1 MPKLTTLQD
10 AVARF
15 VRDGDTVYLAGF
27 THLIPFA
34 VGHEIVRQGRRGL
47 TLARATPDLVYDQM
61 IAAGC
66 ARRVVFS
73 WAGNPG
79 VGLLRAFRRAVE
91 RGELELEEYTHYM
104 MVARLAAGASRL
116 GFMPVRTGRGTDLV
130 RANPNL
136 RTVTDPFTGEVLTAV
151 PALVPDVTVLHVQ
164 RCDEDGNAHIWGI
177 LGEQKEAAFAAKRL
191 VVSAEEIVPT
201 GVVRSDPNRVLV
213 PGLKVDAVVHLPWC
227 AHPSYAQ
234 GYYDRDN
241 AFYLEWDR
249 VSADE
254 ARLADWLAEFV
265 LGTRDHEAYLER
277 LGRDRLERLRVGP
290 RLAAPVDYGDYG
302 LPAGGGR

>member
-1 MPKLTTLQD
+1 MSKLTTLQD
-10 AVARF
+10 AIARL
-15 VRDGDTVYLAGF
+15 VHDGDTVYLAGF

-34 VGHEIVRQGRRGL
+34 AGHEIIRQGRRDL

-66 ARRVVFS
+66 ARKVVFS

-79 VGLLRAFRRAVE
+79 VGLLRAYRRAAE
-91 RGELELEEYTHYM
+91 NGSIELEEYTHYM

-116 GFMPVRTGRGTDLV
+116 GFMPVRSGRGTDLPRV
-130 RANPNL
+130 NPKL
-136 RTVTDPFTGEVLTAV
+136 KTVTDPFTGEQLTAV
-151 PALVPDVTVLHVQ
+151 PALVPDITVLHVQ

-177 LGEQKEAAFAAKRL
+177 LGEQKEAAFAARRL
-191 VVSAEEIVPT
+191 IVTAEEIVPT
-201 GVVRSDPNRVLV
+201 ELIRSDPNRVMV
-213 PGLKVDAVVHLPWC
+213 PGLKVDAVVHVPWC

-234 GYYDRDN
+234 GHYDRDN
-241 AFYLEWDR
+241 AFYIEWDK

-254 ARLADWLAEFV
+254 ARLTDWLEELV
-265 LGTRDHEAYLER
+265 LGTSDHDGYLDR
-277 LGRDRLERLRVGP
+277 IGRGRLERLRVGS

-302 LPAGGGR
+302 TAGGAR